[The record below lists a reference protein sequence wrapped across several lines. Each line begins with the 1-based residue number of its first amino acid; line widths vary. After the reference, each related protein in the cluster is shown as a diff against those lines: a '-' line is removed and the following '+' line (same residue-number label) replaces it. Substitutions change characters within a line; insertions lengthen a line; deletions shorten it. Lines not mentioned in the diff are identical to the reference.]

1 MDKAAERS
9 FFQRRAAMKLLFS
22 RLVREEEGQDLIEY
36 ALLAAFI
43 ALACIAAMGLVG
55 NGINTLFTKVNTDL
69 TNAAK

>member
-1 MDKAAERS
+1 
-9 FFQRRAAMKLLFS
+9 MKRLFD

-43 ALACIAAMGLVG
+43 ALACIAAMQLVG